1 MGRGKLKLELI
12 ANEKSRKTTFQK
24 RKNGIMKK
32 AFEFSILCD
41 TDICV
46 FVSGP
51 KTDSGH
57 AQTRTLKEGKEEADI
72 ETFPPENDRVL
83 RIIQKYQQAVMERPP
98 NKSYNLTGL
107 LAERNKKVHSD
118 ISRFR
123 KKFYAFKY
131 PTSAELIDG
140 LAADELAELVGRLDG
155 KIRVVKQII
164 EGRKKK
170 ESSLKNVFKNYHDY
184 YDQIVDMN
192 RTPSLQTDSSFSVT
206 NPNSMMS
213 LLFGDDNQTS
223 MASSFDDHHDHHH
236 HPRVKSYFNGMSS
249 NNTQQYGT
257 NNITSSFRGP
267 VYDDL
272 TAGVLPE
279 NTMHY
284 STVTPA
290 SRRPVYNHPTAR
302 MALEKYM
309 MMFNGSGAAGT
320 ASSSMQTHGYYY
332 PPPVVQPMMV
342 PYVQMQYPMNAMNV
356 GPSLDSFQV
365 ASPASRGNELTD
377 VVNDFLENK
386 IIV

>member
-46 FVSGP
+46 FISGP

-57 AQTRTLKEGKEEADI
+57 AQTRTPREGKEEADI

-83 RIIQKYQQAVMERPP
+83 RIIQKYQQAVLQRPP

-107 LAERNKKVHSD
+107 LAERNRKVHSD

-164 EGRKKK
+164 EEEKKK
-170 ESSLKNVFKNYHDY
+170 ESALKNVFKNNHHDY
-184 YDQIVDMN
+184 YDQMVDMN
-192 RTPSLQTDSSFSVT
+192 KTPSLQTDSSFSVT

-213 LLFGDDNQTS
+213 LLLGDDNQTS
-223 MASSFDDHHDHHH
+223 MGLASSFDDHHDHHH
-236 HPRVKSYFNGMSS
+236 HHHHPRAKNYFNGMSS
-249 NNTQQYGT
+249 NNTRQYGT
-257 NNITSSFRGP
+257 TNVTSAFRGP

-284 STVTPA
+284 STVTTA
-290 SRRPVYNHPTAR
+290 SLRPVYNHPTAR

-309 MMFNGSGAAGT
+309 MMLNGSGAAGT
-320 ASSSMQTHGYYY
+320 ASSSMQTHG
-332 PPPVVQPMMV
+332 
-342 PYVQMQYPMNAMNV
+342 
-356 GPSLDSFQV
+356 
-365 ASPASRGNELTD
+365 
-377 VVNDFLENK
+377 
-386 IIV
+386 